1 MAKWLRFKQSFRVDD
16 FVAYTKR
23 VDEFVANANSMA
35 TEAEWLVLGRR
46 AKECHALC
54 VLWRLAVGDG
64 SKSDN
69 GGDAAQFL
77 DFLVGVATSSRALH
91 GGSSLAGCLQ
101 HAHNITVPLVIA
113 WNRGRTTTDCVV
125 AFCRRTARLVKDG
138 GVGVTTRGKLDL
150 HSNVDVFFDLL
161 VLYRA
166 YCYLVDE
173 TRMYLVALA
182 AFGLVV
188 V

>member
-1 MAKWLRFKQSFRVDD
+1 MAKWLRFKQSFRVDE

-23 VDEFVANANSMA
+23 GDEFVANAKSMA
-35 TEAEWLVLGRR
+35 TKAEWLVLGPR

-54 VLWRLAVGDG
+54 VLWRLAI
-64 SKSDN
+64 
-69 GGDAAQFL
+69 GGDDVGNVGVSAQFL
-77 DFLVGVATSSRALH
+77 RFLIGFVTSSRALH